1 MNITERMLLEGTM
14 ENRGV
19 SSPKS
24 AIRRAYLRT
33 LVEEG
38 TLPTRQE
45 KPVKAVF
52 TPARRKRKGEGQG
65 KEKKDKMGQRRKMV
79 ICPKFV
85 IS

>member
-1 MNITERMLLEGTM
+1 MNITERMLLEGAM

-38 TLPTRQE
+38 TLPIRQE
-45 KPVKAVF
+45 KPVIAVS
-52 TPARRKRKGEGQG
+52 TLIGRESIREKKRKVKGG
-65 KEKKDKMGQRRKMV
+65 RW
-79 ICPKFV
+79 
-85 IS
+85 

>member
-1 MNITERMLLEGTM
+1 MNITERMLLEGAM

-38 TLPTRQE
+38 ALPIRQE
-45 KPVKAVF
+45 KPVIAVS
-52 TPARRKRKGEGQG
+52 TSIGRESIREKKRKVKGG
-65 KEKKDKMGQRRKMV
+65 KW
-79 ICPKFV
+79 
-85 IS
+85 

>member
-1 MNITERMLLEGTM
+1 MNITERILLEGAT

-38 TLPTRQE
+38 TLPIRQE
-45 KPVKAVF
+45 KPVKAVS
-52 TPARRKRKGEGQG
+52 ALIEESDRENVRKKKRKVKGG
-65 KEKKDKMGQRRKMV
+65 RW
-79 ICPKFV
+79 
-85 IS
+85 

>member
-14 ENRGV
+14 ENRGA

-38 TLPTRQE
+38 TLPIRQE
-45 KPVKAVF
+45 KPVIAVS
-52 TPARRKRKGEGQG
+52 TPIRESGRESIREKKRKVKGG
-65 KEKKDKMGQRRKMV
+65 RW
-79 ICPKFV
+79 
-85 IS
+85 

>member
-14 ENRGV
+14 ENHGV

-38 TLPTRQE
+38 TLPIRQE
-45 KPVKAVF
+45 KPVKTVI
-52 TPARRKRKGEGQG
+52 TPFEDNGRKSVR
-65 KEKKDKMGQRRKMV
+65 EKKRRVKGGRW
-79 ICPKFV
+79 
-85 IS
+85 

>member
-1 MNITERMLLEGTM
+1 MNITERMLLEGAM

-38 TLPTRQE
+38 TLPIRQE
-45 KPVKAVF
+45 KPVKAVS
-52 TPARRKRKGEGQG
+52 TPIRESGRENVR
-65 KEKKDKMGQRRKMV
+65 EKKRRVKWG
-79 ICPKFV
+79 KGGKW
-85 IS
+85 

>member
-24 AIRRAYLRT
+24 AVRLAYLRT

-38 TLPTRQE
+38 TLPKQQE
-45 KPVKAVF
+45 KPIKTVF
-52 TPARRKRKGEGQG
+52 TLPEENEREKVR
-65 KEKKDKMGQRRKMV
+65 EKKKRIKWGKGGR
-79 ICPKFV
+79 
-85 IS
+85 

>member
-1 MNITERMLLEGTM
+1 MNITERMLLEGAI

-38 TLPTRQE
+38 TLPIRQE
-45 KPVKAVF
+45 KPVIAVS
-52 TPARRKRKGEGQG
+52 TPIGRERIREKKRKVKGG
-65 KEKKDKMGQRRKMV
+65 RW
-79 ICPKFV
+79 
-85 IS
+85 

>member
-1 MNITERMLLEGTM
+1 MNITERMLLEGAM

-38 TLPTRQE
+38 TLPIRQE
-45 KPVKAVF
+45 KPVKTVS
-52 TPARRKRKGEGQG
+52 TLIRDNGGENIGGKKRKVKRG
-65 KEKKDKMGQRRKMV
+65 KW
-79 ICPKFV
+79 
-85 IS
+85 

>member
-1 MNITERMLLEGTM
+1 MNITERMLLEGAM

-38 TLPTRQE
+38 TLPIRQE
-45 KPVKAVF
+45 KPIKAVF
-52 TPARRKRKGEGQG
+52 TPIEESGRENVRGKKRKIKRG
-65 KEKKDKMGQRRKMV
+65 KW
-79 ICPKFV
+79 
-85 IS
+85 

>member
-1 MNITERMLLEGTM
+1 MNITERMLLEGAM

-38 TLPTRQE
+38 TLPIRQE
-45 KPVKAVF
+45 KPVIAVS
-52 TPARRKRKGEGQG
+52 TPVRESGGESIMGKKRKVKRG
-65 KEKKDKMGQRRKMV
+65 KW
-79 ICPKFV
+79 
-85 IS
+85 

>member
-1 MNITERMLLEGTM
+1 MNITERMLLEGTI

-38 TLPTRQE
+38 TLPIRQE
-45 KPVKAVF
+45 KPVIAVS
-52 TPARRKRKGEGQG
+52 TLIRDNGGESIRGKKRKVKGG
-65 KEKKDKMGQRRKMV
+65 KW
-79 ICPKFV
+79 
-85 IS
+85 

>member
-1 MNITERMLLEGTM
+1 MNITERMLLEGAM

-38 TLPTRQE
+38 TLPIRQE
-45 KPVKAVF
+45 KPVKAVS
-52 TPARRKRKGEGQG
+52 TPIRESGRESIREKKRKIKRG
-65 KEKKDKMGQRRKMV
+65 KW
-79 ICPKFV
+79 
-85 IS
+85 

>member
-1 MNITERMLLEGTM
+1 MNITERMLLEGAT

-38 TLPTRQE
+38 TLPIRQE
-45 KPVKAVF
+45 KPVIAVS
-52 TPARRKRKGEGQG
+52 TPIRESGRESIR
-65 KEKKDKMGQRRKMV
+65 EKKKKVKRGK
-79 ICPKFV
+79 
-85 IS
+85 

>member
-38 TLPTRQE
+38 TLPIRQE
-45 KPVKAVF
+45 KPIKTAMVKN
-52 TPARRKRKGEGQG
+52 
-65 KEKKDKMGQRRKMV
+65 
-79 ICPKFV
+79 KFFILV
-85 IS
+85 KLKIVST

>member
-1 MNITERMLLEGTM
+1 MNITERMLLEGAM

-38 TLPTRQE
+38 TLPIRQE
-45 KPVKAVF
+45 KPVIAVS
-52 TPARRKRKGEGQG
+52 TPIGRESIRGKKRKVKGG
-65 KEKKDKMGQRRKMV
+65 RW
-79 ICPKFV
+79 
-85 IS
+85 

>member
-38 TLPTRQE
+38 TLPIRQE
-45 KPVKAVF
+45 KPVIAVS
-52 TPARRKRKGEGQG
+52 TPIRGSGRESIRGKKRKVKGG
-65 KEKKDKMGQRRKMV
+65 RW
-79 ICPKFV
+79 
-85 IS
+85 

>member
-1 MNITERMLLEGTM
+1 MNITERILLEGAM

-38 TLPTRQE
+38 TLPIRQE
-45 KPVKAVF
+45 KPIKTVSTLPEENEREKV
-52 TPARRKRKGEGQG
+52 R
-65 KEKKDKMGQRRKMV
+65 EKKKRIKWGKGGRW
-79 ICPKFV
+79 
-85 IS
+85 

>member
-38 TLPTRQE
+38 TLPIRQE
-45 KPVKAVF
+45 KPVKTVS
-52 TPARRKRKGEGQG
+52 TLIRDNGGESMREKKRKVKRG
-65 KEKKDKMGQRRKMV
+65 KW
-79 ICPKFV
+79 
-85 IS
+85 